1 MHAKLHKWRAEEQAI
16 LVGTKTVQDDNPALT
31 VRDWSGTNPIRI
43 VIDNNEKLSK
53 EHRVFND
60 ACETVLVSKN
70 DIDFSKPIAKQIC
83 NLLFERQINSVIIEG
98 GAKTIQTFIEENLWD
113 EARVFTGQSVLKK
126 GIKAPVLKG
135 HLISEEHI
143 LTDSIKI
150 YKND

>member
-1 MHAKLHKWRAEEQAI
+1 
-16 LVGTKTVQDDNPALT
+16 
-31 VRDWSGTNPIRI
+31 
-43 VIDNNEKLSK
+43 
-53 EHRVFND
+53 
-60 ACETVLVSKN
+60 
-70 DIDFSKPIAKQIC
+70 
-83 NLLFERQINSVIIEG
+83 VIIEG